1 MSMLRPTGGYFDQL
15 LEPGGWPEID
25 EDAFYERAQEFT
37 QVLRQVTEVL
47 ESCQQRRTQVFDD
60 GVWSG
65 GAADAANGELG
76 TNIGHLMTLQN
87 DLATAITWHKYV
99 AGLVVQAKLA
109 IDTNAEVA
117 HQQILVLQNEPGLT
131 AAERAIAIESLV
143 VATHGANVAVVA
155 DTTEQILASRTWT
168 PPRNALEDLLNQRTP
183 PPAAPPQ
190 RRDVQT
196 GQPIEQEP
204 APPAPAQP
212 VPVTPVIVPEAE
224 QSTPGAA
231 EPGWIPPAPA
241 AMSPVGPP
249 MMPSSPAHPV
259 PGSVAGPASPAPAA
273 ADGGAQ
279 GPVLRAAAARSAPG
293 AGGRGN
299 PPAPAPSQ
307 PSEPLREQDKA
318 TEHASAGPAGAA
330 AGPRAGAAAPVGQKP
345 SSAPIRPAAA
355 TTRAA
360 AKTGPTIGLDA
371 TDRTAAVNAGAVM
384 EPLIPVSAA
393 RAERDAIAE
402 ASTADAARRNGADP
416 LQLARRIAAALNAP
430 GGGGQG
436 DLGFFW
442 VTAVTTDATIVVA
455 NSYGLAYIPD
465 GVQLPEPVQMA
476 SADEAISAT
485 GRACWATRPVRAV
498 QRWAAC
504 QGKTLRAVIAT
515 EQQFADSDPGVA
527 RIVLDPGDIPASG
540 KMTGRPRLQVVNP
553 EAAQWLADTSDAG
566 LTDLLPPASAVD
578 PAHAD
583 GRATRAT
590 SETMNSE
597 AVAATAERLAATFN
611 LRLPDLGSSVQLA
624 APPPGDR
631 RPMLWL
637 EVMKPMASNAVDR
650 EAAHLRA
657 FLTFAEHAQRF
668 ALDQAHSLAEPADSR
683 AAIADWLY
691 WKHLSGL
698 LHAALNPKLAA
709 CG

>member
-15 LEPGGWPEID
+15 LEPGGWPEVD

-155 DTTEQILASRTWT
+155 DTTEQIFASRTWT

-183 PPAAPPQ
+183 PPAAPSQ

-241 AMSPVGPP
+241 AMSPVGQP

-299 PPAPAPSQ
+299 PMAPAPSQ

-371 TDRTAAVNAGAVM
+371 TERAAAVNAGAVM

-465 GVQLPEPVQMA
+465 GVHLPAAVHMA
-476 SADEAISAT
+476 SSDRGIAASE
-485 GRACWATRPVRAV
+485 RARWATYPVMAV
-498 QRWAAC
+498 QGWAAHHNA
-504 QGKTLRAVIAT
+504 TLRAIIAT
-515 EQQFADSDPGVA
+515 EEQLANCDPGVPK
-527 RIVLDPGDIPASG
+527 ILLQPDEIPD
-540 KMTGRPRLQVVNP
+540 TGQMGGRTRLEV
-553 EAAQWLADTSDAG
+553 
-566 LTDLLPPASAVD
+566 VD
-578 PAHAD
+578 P
-583 GRATRAT
+583 RAAK
-590 SETMNSE
+590 
-597 AVAATAERLAATFN
+597 RLAATVDA
-611 LRLPDLGSSVQLA
+611 RLIDLLPA
-624 APPPGDR
+624 APADANAPVDR
-631 RPMLWL
+631 RHRLWF
-637 EVMKPMASNAVDR
+637 EVLKPMSSECAGREIAHVAEFYNYAAHSQEILLWRAHNAVD
-650 EAAHLRA
+650 AD
-657 FLTFAEHAQRF
+657 AQR
-668 ALDQAHSLAEPADSR
+668 
-683 AAIADWLY
+683 AAVTDWLY
-691 WKHLSGL
+691 WLYITAQLDSAQAI
-698 LHAALNPKLAA
+698 AA
-709 CG
+709 

>member
-15 LEPGGWPEID
+15 LEPGGWPEVD

-155 DTTEQILASRTWT
+155 DTTEQIFASRTWT

-183 PPAAPPQ
+183 PSAAPPQ

-241 AMSPVGPP
+241 AMSPVGQP

-259 PGSVAGPASPAPAA
+259 PIRCRARVAGT
-273 ADGGAQ
+273 GC
-279 GPVLRAAAARSAPG
+279 RRWRG
-293 AGGRGN
+293 AGPGVEGRG
-299 PPAPAPSQ
+299 
-307 PSEPLREQDKA
+307 
-318 TEHASAGPAGAA
+318 G
-330 AGPRAGAAAPVGQKP
+330 
-345 SSAPIRPAAA
+345 
-355 TTRAA
+355 
-360 AKTGPTIGLDA
+360 
-371 TDRTAAVNAGAVM
+371 
-384 EPLIPVSAA
+384 
-393 RAERDAIAE
+393 
-402 ASTADAARRNGADP
+402 
-416 LQLARRIAAALNAP
+416 
-430 GGGGQG
+430 
-436 DLGFFW
+436 
-442 VTAVTTDATIVVA
+442 
-455 NSYGLAYIPD
+455 
-465 GVQLPEPVQMA
+465 
-476 SADEAISAT
+476 
-485 GRACWATRPVRAV
+485 PVRA
-498 QRWAAC
+498 RC
-504 QGKTLRAVIAT
+504 RRAW
-515 EQQFADSDPGVA
+515 QPDG
-527 RIVLDPGDIPASG
+527 
-540 KMTGRPRLQVVNP
+540 
-553 EAAQWLADTSDAG
+553 AG
-566 LTDLLPPASAVD
+566 T
-578 PAHAD
+578 
-583 GRATRAT
+583 
-590 SETMNSE
+590 
-597 AVAATAERLAATFN
+597 VAAF
-611 LRLPDLGSSVQLA
+611 G
-624 APPPGDR
+624 AP
-631 RPMLWL
+631 
-637 EVMKPMASNAVDR
+637 A
-650 EAAHLRA
+650 
-657 FLTFAEHAQRF
+657 
-668 ALDQAHSLAEPADSR
+668 
-683 AAIADWLY
+683 
-691 WKHLSGL
+691 
-698 LHAALNPKLAA
+698 
-709 CG
+709 